1 MSEQEQQAANEG
13 IVGQSASTAGLERT
27 FVSNEFEHPEHH
39 WKWTPLEMRWIN
51 ERITL
56 AVMAERDACAKLAE
70 TMAIAG
76 PLDET
81 HGKYEVAQA
90 IRMRSNV

>member
-1 MSEQEQQAANEG
+1 MTFEEYWWIGVCANPNMARDALLKQIAE
-13 IVGQSASTAGLERT
+13 SAWNAGAKDER
-27 FVSNEFEHPEHH
+27 E
-39 WKWTPLEMRWIN
+39 
-51 ERITL
+51 
-56 AVMAERDACAKLAE
+56 ACAKLAE

-90 IRMRSNV
+90 IRMRSNGKSDRLAEDKGA